1 MRRKLAVGSV
11 RNQKTRILSSKHTLQ
26 IRLCAR
32 RFVIVPAEKRE
43 EFVATL
49 EDLIKRLMKII
60 NSNRTKT
67 TVRLRAI
74 EVLAELVR
82 TSYTMVREVEV
93 EEIERETE
101 TLEKKAK
108 RTQTEDNAEEEPA
121 KPA

>member
-1 MRRKLAVGSV
+1 LRRKLAVGSV
-11 RNQKTRILSSKHTLQ
+11 RNQKTRIVSSKLTLH

-82 TSYTMVREVEV
+82 TSYTMVRDVEV

-108 RTQTEDNAEEEPA
+108 RTETEDNAEEEPA
-121 KPA
+121 KPT

>member
-1 MRRKLAVGSV
+1 V
-11 RNQKTRILSSKHTLQ
+11 SSKLTLH

-82 TSYTMVREVEV
+82 TSYTMVRDVEV

-108 RTQTEDNAEEEPA
+108 RTETEDNAEEEPA
-121 KPA
+121 KPT

>member
-1 MRRKLAVGSV
+1 V
-11 RNQKTRILSSKHTLQ
+11 SSKHTLH

-32 RFVIVPAEKRE
+32 RFVIVPKEKRE
-43 EFVATL
+43 EFVAIL
-49 EDLIKRLMKII
+49 DDLIKRLTKII

-108 RTQTEDNAEEEPA
+108 HTETEDNTEEEPA

>member
-11 RNQKTRILSSKHTLQ
+11 RNQKTRIVSSKLTLH

-82 TSYTMVREVEV
+82 TSYTMVRDVEV

-108 RTQTEDNAEEEPA
+108 RTETEDNAEEEPA
-121 KPA
+121 KPT

>member
-1 MRRKLAVGSV
+1 MRRKLNVSSV
-11 RNQKTRILSSKHTLQ
+11 QSQNSRILSSKHTLQ
-26 IRLCAR
+26 IRLCAS
-32 RFVIVPAEKRE
+32 RFVIVPAEKRQ
-43 EFVATL
+43 EFVAIL
-49 EDLIKRLMKII
+49 DDLIKRLTKII

-82 TSYTMVREVEV
+82 TSYTMVRDVEV

-108 RTQTEDNAEEEPA
+108 RTETEDSAEEEPA